1 MTLLELLHLLRKK
14 WYLVVV
20 FPLVFAGA
28 TAIYCWGFM
37 SNDYTS
43 DVSLYVLNKTD
54 EQSSNITSSDT
65 TASQQLANDIAV
77 MAQSNRVIDATAQSL
92 GMSTL

>member
-28 TAIYCWGFM
+28 TAVYCWGFM

-65 TASQQLANDIAV
+65 MPASSWRTTSPSWPSRTA
-77 MAQSNRVIDATAQSL
+77 
-92 GMSTL
+92 

>member
-14 WYLVVV
+14 WYLVVI

-28 TAIYCWGFM
+28 TAGYCWGFM

-54 EQSSNITSSDT
+54 EQSTNITSSDT
-65 TASQQLANDIAV
+65 AAS
-77 MAQSNRVIDATAQSL
+77 
-92 GMSTL
+92 